1 MEALTHEKLSE
12 LGFEGEMLE
21 YLWNQLH
28 WYLTLI
34 SESDRAYGLTIDVAR
49 RIAVHKILTKSSRFA
64 KKSFRALRSAID
76 KYTKKINRQKRAET
90 NVIFKKL
97 GGLKK
102 IDFDT
107 QEWEPKHRVLL
118 TYERFNETTGG
129 YILCEHSKEQY
140 YLLTPVHER
149 IGEPIF
155 SEDLK
160 YKFIYHGIKKDQP
173 CY

>member
-1 MEALTHEKLSE
+1 MEALTHEKLTE
-12 LGFEGEMLE
+12 LGFYGEQRE

-34 SESDRAYGLTIDVAR
+34 QESHRPYGLTIDVAYK
-49 RIAVHKILTKSSRFA
+49 IANHKILTKSSRFA
-64 KKSFRALRSAID
+64 KKNFRALCSAID
-76 KYTKKINRQKRAET
+76 KYTKKINRQKRADT
-90 NVIFKKL
+90 NAIFKKL

-107 QEWEPKHRVLL
+107 QEGEPKHRLLL

-129 YILCEHSKEQY
+129 YVLCEHAKKQY
-140 YLLTPVHER
+140 DILTPVHER

-160 YKFIYHGIKKDQP
+160 YKFVYYGIKKDQP